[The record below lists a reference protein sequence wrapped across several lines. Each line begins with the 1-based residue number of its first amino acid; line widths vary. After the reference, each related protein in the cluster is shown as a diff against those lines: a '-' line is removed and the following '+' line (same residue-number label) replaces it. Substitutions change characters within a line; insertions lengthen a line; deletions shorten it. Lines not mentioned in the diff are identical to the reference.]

1 VTVVLMQE
9 KALKAHKFSIGQTVF
24 YTSNMMA
31 RPGTNGSY
39 RVVRLL
45 PPDGDD
51 FQYRIKS
58 VGEAYERVAKESQLE
73 RDR

>member
-1 VTVVLMQE
+1 MGLRRSTGVKL
-9 KALKAHKFSIGQTVF
+9 HKFSIGQNVY
-24 YTSNMMA
+24 YTGGMVGRASS
-31 RPGTNGSY
+31 PGSY

-45 PPDGDD
+45 PPDGGDY
-51 FQYRIKS
+51 QYRIKS

>member
-9 KALKAHKFSIGQTVF
+9 KALKGHKFSIGQTVF

>member
-1 VTVVLMQE
+1 MRE
-9 KALKAHKFSIGQTVF
+9 KALKGHKFSIGQTVY
-24 YTSNMMA
+24 YTSGLIG
-31 RPGTNGSY
+31 RPGSNGSY